1 MGDEGEE
8 ETQIDLYDAEYID
21 KQYVRYSE
29 YDFIY
34 YMFKK
39 IFEERPPV
47 TISKEEH
54 KIYQRIDR
62 KEALKLNLIQD
73 LDECIR
79 MVYPETR

>member
-1 MGDEGEE
+1 
-8 ETQIDLYDAEYID
+8 
-21 KQYVRYSE
+21 
-29 YDFIY
+29 
-34 YMFKK
+34 MFKK

-79 MVYPETR
+79 MIYPETR